1 MTGIIKRI
9 FTPHV
14 EAEPVWQ
21 SELFVFCYVFH
32 LIILI
37 SLCDYAI
44 CIDGF
49 GVNVSPLIILY
60 CTCAWATYNEHQ
72 NWDHTYY
79 EYAKNKRRW
88 TMKEKSRQLDAITY
102 TKHGDASLA
111 HLGEESYHH
120 PLSVKKAIHYAS
132 TWQESR
138 IYKNMRYINDYYDD
152 CFFHQLFLD
161 VTTLW
166 GWNIPRTFK

>member
-60 CTCAWATYNEHQ
+60 CTCAWATYNEHR

-102 TKHGDASLA
+102 TKHGDAS
-111 HLGEESYHH
+111 SRTFIIPS
-120 PLSVKKAIHYAS
+120 PLKK
-132 TWQESR
+132 
-138 IYKNMRYINDYYDD
+138 RYIMLVPDKSQEFTKT
-152 CFFHQLFLD
+152 C
-161 VTTLW
+161 VTLMIIMMIVFST
-166 GWNIPRTFK
+166 NFSSM